1 MDDDAAFA
9 ELARRRLSEERDRL
23 TRLLEGVR
31 EEDPDDEPEKSQ
43 LQELSG
49 YDQHQADVGSE
60 LFEREKDESIAQRLE
75 TELEEIEDAF
85 TRLDDGSYGSCEACG
100 KPIGRDRLEAIP
112 YARFCV
118 DDQAKAER
126 SVV

>member
-60 LFEREKDESIAQRLE
+60 LFEREKDQSIAQRLE
-75 TELEEIEDAF
+75 TELEDIEDAF
-85 TRLDDGSYGSCEACG
+85 TRLDDGRYGSCEACG